1 LKAQVTIDGMLRH
14 LNATSR
20 DPYPKGNVECAISEF
35 FQISNDAEL
44 GRRFRELANN
54 PKHHLGTLTL
64 FAAECCKLIAEY
76 DKEDRHEY

>member
-1 LKAQVTIDGMLRH
+1 MKDEKNVTLEDCVEAASDSLSTSQHLFAELTSLR
-14 LNATSR
+14 T
-20 DPYPKGNVECAISEF
+20 
-35 FQISNDAEL
+35 DAEL
-44 GRRFRELANN
+44 GRRFRDLANN